1 MQFFFDSRYFGEF
14 GFVTRAL
21 RIPNKDEPKRKF
33 GFVDFDDYDAVDI
46 VVGQRDHF
54 IEGHRVRVE
63 LALPLI
69 NDSLYEKDIV
79 VPGETWIEKVQRK
92 LQYAI
97 PDHGTWGETLD
108 NYAIFVQG
116 GPDVKTIQFKIPRGM
131 LGMFFIRLKIKILK
145 SYIGVLTCI
154 MKTEIFYRIIF
165 RYHSNSHV
173 KTINNKIR
181 TKIIKNKK

>member
-1 MQFFFDSRYFGEF
+1 MIDKFEKWQ
-14 GFVTRAL
+14 L
-21 RIPNKDEPKRKF
+21 WPKDVITQIFQRPYIF
-33 GFVDFDDYDAVDI
+33 I
-46 VVGQRDHF
+46 SILVVGQRDHF

-131 LGMFFIRLKIKILK
+131 LGMFFIRLKI
-145 SYIGVLTCI
+145 
-154 MKTEIFYRIIF
+154 
-165 RYHSNSHV
+165 
-173 KTINNKIR
+173 
-181 TKIIKNKK
+181 

>member
-1 MQFFFDSRYFGEF
+1 M
-14 GFVTRAL
+14 
-21 RIPNKDEPKRKF
+21 
-33 GFVDFDDYDAVDI
+33 
-46 VVGQRDHF
+46 
-54 IEGHRVRVE
+54 
-63 LALPLI
+63 ALPLI

-131 LGMFFIRLKIKILK
+131 LGMFFIKLKILK
-145 SYIGVLTCI
+145 SYIGVST
-154 MKTEIFYRIIF
+154 Y
-165 RYHSNSHV
+165 
-173 KTINNKIR
+173 
-181 TKIIKNKK
+181 